1 MPYDYAEEYQKQ
13 GSDTIY
19 KFTDRN
25 AQDQLEAIQIDT
37 NPRANVYGFIEN
49 MAEMDCSKRIT
60 YIDANKNYSP
70 MTIDLSGTHGATYNE
85 WSNFPIITENKPC
98 MVKYNGIKD
107 YELDPTDYSKK
118 LDGTSSDVANTSY
131 NGGAYSWLPKIYKK
145 TVIQGNYRTVEFSF
159 EPRPGFIAQGFI
171 DEEEREMPGLW
182 LPMFYGTE
190 ITQNGKVKLMS
201 LATGSPS
208 QNKNTA
214 TQKQYI
220 DNLSKKARFYGGP
233 IIDTI
238 ADLLTMFG
246 KNNDV
251 QAIFG
256 TGNSGRSYA
265 AENMIANSVNNPGQ
279 FYGTTDGQS
288 INRAFHS
295 MLLLTQNQWQRD
307 PYTLNIDGKF
317 YVSTDYHYDIT
328 GATYLDTGIT
338 VTPPSSNSWVYP
350 HQYEQV
356 DGFGAIPKAPYSGSQ
371 TTGGSDGL
379 YLRADQ
385 LTSGVRVGI
394 RFAACNNGRYGGP
407 RCLYL
412 ADAAGNTYWS
422 VGASALLF
430 PPSEPVSEEEI
441 LLPDDSLDLMYK
453 LGVNNGLMYIEE
465 L

>member
-1 MPYDYAEEYQKQ
+1 MPYDYIEEYQKQ
-13 GSDTIY
+13 NDETIWEFRD
-19 KFTDRN
+19 KD
-25 AQDQLEAIQIDT
+25 AQNQLEAIQIDT
-37 NPRANVYGFIEN
+37 NPNGNVYGFIEN

-70 MTIDLSGTHGATYNE
+70 ITVDLSGTHLATYNE
-85 WSNFPIITENKPC
+85 WADFPIITENKPY

-107 YELDPTDYSKK
+107 YELDQTDYSKK
-118 LDGTSSDVANTSY
+118 IDGTDSDITNTNY

-145 TVIQGNYRTVEFSF
+145 TVIQGNYRRVEFSF

-171 DEEEREMPGLW
+171 DENGRELPGLW

-190 ITQNGKVKLMS
+190 ITQDGKIKLMS

-214 TQKQYI
+214 TQKTYI
-220 DNLSKKARFYGGP
+220 DNLSKRARFYGGP
-233 IIDTI
+233 VIDLI

-246 KNNDV
+246 KNNDI

-265 AENMIANSVNNPGQ
+265 AENMIANSIDNPGQ
-279 FYGTTDGQS
+279 FYGTTNGQS

-295 MLLLTQNQWQRD
+295 MLILTQNQWQRD
-307 PYTLNIDGKF
+307 PYTLNINGKF
-317 YVSTDYHYDIT
+317 FVSIDYHYDIT
-328 GATYLDTGIT
+328 GATYLDTNIT
-338 VTPPSSNSWVYP
+338 VTPPSSDSWVYP

-356 DGFGAIPKAPYSGSQ
+356 DGFGAIPKAPYSGST
-371 TTGGSDGL
+371 TTGGADGL
-379 YLRADQ
+379 YFRSDQ
-385 LTSGVRVGI
+385 LTSGTRVAL
-394 RFAACNNGRYGGP
+394 RFAYCNVGRIGGP

-412 ADAAGNTYWS
+412 NHAAASTAWDI
-422 VGASALLF
+422 GASTLLL
-430 PPSEPVSEEEI
+430 PPSELVSEDEI

-453 LGVNNGLMYIEE
+453 LGVDNSLIYIEE